1 MTNYTGYK
9 KPYPV
14 IGDLIKNKDYD
25 YVAYRISWKNEDI
38 FAGSF
43 KAENG
48 RIVPLDGDTY
58 SLNEEV
64 IRSEEWNNPDKG
76 VLNGLTVVVEG
87 SWI

>member
-25 YVAYRISWKNEDI
+25 YVAYRISWENEDI

-48 RIVPLDGDTY
+48 RIVPLD
-58 SLNEEV
+58 
-64 IRSEEWNNPDKG
+64 
-76 VLNGLTVVVEG
+76 
-87 SWI
+87 

>member
-1 MTNYTGYK
+1 MTNYT

-25 YVAYRISWKNEDI
+25 YVSYRISWKDHDI

-48 RIVPLDGDTY
+48 KIIPLDGDTY

-64 IRSEEWNNPDKG
+64 IRSEEWSNPEKG
-76 VLNGLTVVVEG
+76 VENGLTVVVEG
-87 SWI
+87 SWA